1 MLGEK
6 YGCSSQKYLSNT
18 KPSPPL
24 FLEWLKIWRARIFS
38 VLLALREALDMQ
50 YPKPAGYPVPNLNQ
64 TFPKI
69 KKYHTENPPHTYFRS
84 IKKWGW
90 VSSVLPGILRE
101 ITNKLSQYLVKESL
115 TLKIA
120 LTLPRQHKDCI
131 RFIGR

>member
-1 MLGEK
+1 MVK
-6 YGCSSQKYLSNT
+6 
-18 KPSPPL
+18 
-24 FLEWLKIWRARIFS
+24 RIILILYNFH
-38 VLLALREALDMQ
+38 EIFFKKDMSTICIKLWSLTLQ
-50 YPKPAGYPVPNLNQ
+50 GYPVPNLNQ

-131 RFIGR
+131 RFIAR